1 MRSGM
6 DKSRNSSTGKCWHRT
21 TTLPIIFPDYFLFPR
36 FGRYTAYGVAPPQ
49 LAMDKAHGIQSNRP
63 QCRPPHIVRS
73 LMPRAR
79 LLLIDDHT
87 LFRTGLKL
95 LLADSPSVASIIEAG
110 SVMEAVEAHGSQPVD
125 IVLLD
130 IQMPGLNGIEG
141 IKVLRRHFAAARIVI
156 VSGTSHID
164 AIPAESRRDIAGFLP
179 KSADALDIE
188 KAIASCLAGGTH
200 FPADACGCG
209 MTPAN
214 GGADAPVYE
223 PSQLTPRQLEVLT
236 QLSLGR
242 SNKVIAY
249 HLGLSEN
256 TVRVHVA
263 AILDHLGVVS
273 RIEAILEAQ
282 RRGLV
287 QTQR

>member
-1 MRSGM
+1 MS
-6 DKSRNSSTGKCWHRT
+6 
-21 TTLPIIFPDYFLFPR
+21 
-36 FGRYTAYGVAPPQ
+36 
-49 LAMDKAHGIQSNRP
+49 
-63 QCRPPHIVRS
+63 
-73 LMPRAR
+73 RAR

-95 LLADSPSVASIIEAG
+95 LLADSPSVATIVEAG

-125 IVLLD
+125 ILLLD

-141 IKVLRRHFAAARIVI
+141 VKVLRRHFPAARIVI

-164 AIPAESRRDIAGFLP
+164 AIPPEARREIAGFLP

-188 KAIASCLAGGTH
+188 RAIASCLAGGTH
-200 FPADACGCG
+200 FSADGLG
-209 MTPAN
+209 H
-214 GGADAPVYE
+214 GADPGASGDPPPAYE
-223 PSQLTPRQLEVLT
+223 PSQLTPRQLEVLS

-249 HLGLSEN
+249 HMGLSEN

-263 AILDHLGVVS
+263 AILNHLGVVS
-273 RIEAILEAQ
+273 RVEAILEAQ

-287 QTQR
+287 QTRR

>member
-1 MRSGM
+1 MS
-6 DKSRNSSTGKCWHRT
+6 
-21 TTLPIIFPDYFLFPR
+21 
-36 FGRYTAYGVAPPQ
+36 
-49 LAMDKAHGIQSNRP
+49 
-63 QCRPPHIVRS
+63 
-73 LMPRAR
+73 RAR

-110 SVMEAVEAHGSQPVD
+110 SVMEAVQAHAGQPVD
-125 IVLLD
+125 ILLLD

-141 IKVLRRHFAAARIVI
+141 IKVLRRHFAAARILI
-156 VSGTSHID
+156 VSGTSHIE
-164 AIPAESRRDIAGFLP
+164 AIPAEARREIAGFLP
-179 KSADALDIE
+179 KSADAVDIE
-188 KAIASCLAGGTH
+188 KAIAACLAGGTH
-200 FPADACGCG
+200 FPADGSGYNSGYTQGSRNGAGIHV
-209 MTPAN
+209 PA
-214 GGADAPVYE
+214 YE
-223 PSQLTPRQLEVLT
+223 PSQLTPRQLEVLS

-273 RIEAILEAQ
+273 RVEAILEAQ

-287 QTQR
+287 QPQQR

>member
-1 MRSGM
+1 MS
-6 DKSRNSSTGKCWHRT
+6 
-21 TTLPIIFPDYFLFPR
+21 
-36 FGRYTAYGVAPPQ
+36 
-49 LAMDKAHGIQSNRP
+49 
-63 QCRPPHIVRS
+63 
-73 LMPRAR
+73 RAR

-110 SVMEAVEAHGSQPVD
+110 SVMEAVQAHASQPVD
-125 IVLLD
+125 ILLLD

-164 AIPAESRRDIAGFLP
+164 AIPADARREIAGFLP
-179 KSADALDIE
+179 KSADAVDIE
-188 KAIASCLAGGTH
+188 RAIASCLSGGTH
-200 FPADACGCG
+200 FPTDGGGLGAGSATNGHA
-209 MTPAN
+209 PA
-214 GGADAPVYE
+214 YE

-273 RIEAILEAQ
+273 RVEAILEAQ

-287 QTQR
+287 QTLR

>member
-1 MRSGM
+1 
-6 DKSRNSSTGKCWHRT
+6 
-21 TTLPIIFPDYFLFPR
+21 
-36 FGRYTAYGVAPPQ
+36 
-49 LAMDKAHGIQSNRP
+49 
-63 QCRPPHIVRS
+63 
-73 LMPRAR
+73 MPRAR

-110 SVMEAVEAHGSQPVD
+110 SVMEAAQQHGDKEVD
-125 IVLLD
+125 ILLLD

-141 IKVLRRHFAAARIVI
+141 VRVLRRHFATAKILI
-156 VSGTSHID
+156 VSGTSGPD
-164 AIPAESRRDIAGFLP
+164 AIPAEARKDIAGFLP
-179 KSADALDIE
+179 KSADAREIE
-188 KAIASCLAGGTH
+188 EAIACCLAGGTH
-200 FPADACGCG
+200 FTADGNCDG
-209 MTPAN
+209 T
-214 GGADAPVYE
+214 APSPTYQL
-223 PSQLTPRQLEVLT
+223 SQLTARQLEVLS
-236 QLSLGR
+236 QLNLGR

-273 RIEAILEAQ
+273 RVEAILEAQ

-287 QTQR
+287 QAQR